1 MPPPPS
7 KLRIDNDRLSSSS
20 RKRRSNHSI
29 VSPRTF
35 LTGIVF
41 AASGLL
47 SLSIYLTTRL
57 DGQSLP
63 TSQTASSS
71 SYVKGDATAAISDG
85 ENDDVRPVICYELL
99 KDTTIWDPSKLHI
112 VIIPA
117 HFYLNLSSVHLSDNN
132 FCRSILSI

>member
-1 MPPPPS
+1 MPPPPPS
-7 KLRIDNDRLSSSS
+7 KLRIDNVRLSSSS

-57 DGQSLP
+57 DGQSPP

-85 ENDDVRPVICYELL
+85 ENDDVRPVICNELL

-112 VIIPA
+112 VIFLA
-117 HFYLNLSSVHLSDNN
+117 YS
-132 FCRSILSI
+132 